1 MNAWASQRKG
11 QRGAAAIVA
20 GLSLAL
26 MLGIV
31 GLAVDTARM
40 FVTRTEVQS
49 AMDACALAAASQ
61 LTPGTPDPTGYPNFA
76 LNAAVAH
83 GLAMSNPSA
92 QSAAGARP
100 FDSVNRGYFQTRTIS
115 TISVQFSANLNGPF
129 SSVGSGA
136 SSSTARFVR
145 CETTLTGMPLTFIL
159 LTNLIPGSGASIA
172 SSTDIGASAVA
183 SRSPGG
189 PGNPTGSTTCG
200 VAPVAICQSNASA
213 SFGLTPNTYI
223 KAPCASGSC
232 PPVGPGN
239 FGWIDFS
246 PPSGGASEL
255 AASLAGQGQC
265 GAIAIGQEVGQTGVA
280 ASVQDA
286 WNSRFGLYKNG
297 GGYDT
302 SNAPP
307 DYTGYAYN
315 TASPIVGGAYRTDYA
330 RRRATGTVFTGSTA
344 GFNTNNFNATT
355 FTTSSDYNKFGR
367 SRRLLA
373 APIVDCSEFSGG
385 SGLADVKGFA
395 CLFMLSPYPTSGPTG
410 SFEQKVEYIGL
421 LSDPDTPCTLSG
433 VPGGGGLGGGGFG
446 ATTPYLV
453 Q

>member
-1 MNAWASQRKG
+1 VKPPLPSNKR
-11 QRGAAAIVA
+11 QRGAAAIIA

-31 GLAVDTARM
+31 ALAVDTARM

-61 LTPGTPDPTGYPNFA
+61 LTPGSPDPAGFPGYA

-83 GLAMSNPSA
+83 GLSMSSA
-92 QSAAGARP
+92 SAVSAAGARP
-100 FDSVNRGYFQTRTIS
+100 TVSVNRAYFQSRTIS

-129 SSVGSGA
+129 SSVGGGA
-136 SSSTARFVR
+136 SSSTARFAR
-145 CETTLTGMPLTFIL
+145 CQTTLADVPLTFIL
-159 LTNLIPGSGASIA
+159 LTNAIPGSGASIA
-172 SSTDIGASAVA
+172 STTSIGASAVA
-183 SRSPGG
+183 SKSPGG

-200 VAPVAICQSNASA
+200 VAPVAVCQTNSTA
-213 SFGLTPNTYI
+213 SFGLTPNTFI

-232 PPVGPGN
+232 PPIGPGN

-246 PPSGGASEL
+246 PPAGGSSEL

-265 GAIAIGQEVGQTGVA
+265 GAIAIGQDVGSTGVA
-280 ASVQDA
+280 SAVQDA

-297 GGYDT
+297 SGYDLN
-302 SNAPP
+302 NAPP
-307 DYTGYAYN
+307 DYTGYAYS
-315 TASPIVGGAYRTDYA
+315 TATPVSGGVYRTNYA
-330 RRRATGTVFTGSTA
+330 LRRATGAVFNRAAA
-344 GFNTNNFNATT
+344 GFAVNNFNATT
-355 FTTSSDYNKFGR
+355 ETTTTQHNRFGR

-373 APIVDCSEFSGG
+373 APIVDCSEFRGS
-385 SGLADVKGFA
+385 SGLADIKGFA
-395 CLFMLSPYPTSGPTG
+395 CLFMLAPYPTSGPVG

-421 LSDPDTPCTLSG
+421 LSDPNTPCTLSG
-433 VPGGGGLGGGGFG
+433 LPGGGGTGGGGFA
-446 ATTPYLV
+446 ATAPYLV